1 MKTVINQLRQAG
13 EVYAAALL
21 ENPERSPLWRY
32 SRATAEFFKI
42 ATLPRYDGGRLYPC
56 GHSFSIS
63 SPQAVKPEFSYTWSL
78 ETEKL
83 RQRVPEAVAPLQAEK
98 ARVAPIN
105 TPHTIGGAGYT
116 HSFINFRRILADGL
130 DGYRARVAALPAGD
144 FRAAMEM
151 LLEGI
156 EVLRQRCVA
165 HLREAKAPVE
175 LIAALEWVPNRSPR
189 NIYEALVAWN
199 FVYYVDGCDDLGGL
213 DRGLLP
219 YWKGEDV
226 TELLRELYRHVD
238 DNNGWSMPLGPRYNG
253 LTLQCIR
260 ASHYSRRPSIQL
272 LVTRDMPD
280 EVWQEAYASLATSCG
295 QPAFYNWDSYKREIG
310 VRLPQVTEEDLY
322 YLAFGGCTE
331 TMIEGLSNV
340 GSDDAGLHT
349 ALIFDDFFR
358 NHLGDYETFD
368 AFMDGYAT
376 EAEKAIDEV
385 CAILENHRRTR
396 AIHRPHPI
404 RTLLV
409 DDCIDRQTDFNAGGA
424 RYNWSVI
431 NVAGLINVIDSLA
444 VIEKLVFE
452 ERRYTP
458 EQFIRLLDARDPRFL
473 AACEA
478 CPKHGNDDPAVNRI
492 AEAVSAR
499 IYGRFETHTCTPGG
513 RYFPVS
519 NQFTTCENAG
529 HAVRATPD
537 GRAAGDPL
545 CDSCGAIRG
554 RDVSGPTAMLNSVA
568 SLRLAKALGTPIT
581 NLRMKKE
588 SLPTLLK
595 PLVQG
600 FFRQGGVQLQITC
613 ASRAELLDAVAH
625 PKKHENLVVR
635 IGGYSEYF
643 NRLSPVLKQTVI
655 ERTEY

>member
-21 ENPERSPLWRY
+21 ENPERSPLWRS

-63 SPQAVKPEFSYTWSL
+63 SPQAVKPEFSYTW
-78 ETEKL
+78 
-83 RQRVPEAVAPLQAEK
+83 
-98 ARVAPIN
+98 
-105 TPHTIGGAGYT
+105 
-116 HSFINFRRILADGL
+116 
-130 DGYRARVAALPAGD
+130 
-144 FRAAMEM
+144 
-151 LLEGI
+151 
-156 EVLRQRCVA
+156 
-165 HLREAKAPVE
+165 
-175 LIAALEWVPNRSPR
+175 
-189 NIYEALVAWN
+189 
-199 FVYYVDGCDDLGGL
+199 
-213 DRGLLP
+213 
-219 YWKGEDV
+219 
-226 TELLRELYRHVD
+226 
-238 DNNGWSMPLGPRYNG
+238 
-253 LTLQCIR
+253 
-260 ASHYSRRPSIQL
+260 
-272 LVTRDMPD
+272 
-280 EVWQEAYASLATSCG
+280 
-295 QPAFYNWDSYKREIG
+295 
-310 VRLPQVTEEDLY
+310 
-322 YLAFGGCTE
+322 
-331 TMIEGLSNV
+331 
-340 GSDDAGLHT
+340 
-349 ALIFDDFFR
+349 
-358 NHLGDYETFD
+358 
-368 AFMDGYAT
+368 
-376 EAEKAIDEV
+376 
-385 CAILENHRRTR
+385 
-396 AIHRPHPI
+396 
-404 RTLLV
+404 
-409 DDCIDRQTDFNAGGA
+409 
-424 RYNWSVI
+424 
-431 NVAGLINVIDSLA
+431 
-444 VIEKLVFE
+444 
-452 ERRYTP
+452 
-458 EQFIRLLDARDPRFL
+458 LLDARDPRFL

-499 IYGRFETHTCTPGG
+499 ISGRFETHTCTPGG

-519 NQFTTCENAG
+519 NQFATYEDAG

-537 GRAAGDPL
+537 GRAAGEPL

-568 SLRLAKALGTPIT
+568 SLRLSKALGTPIT

-625 PKKHENLVVR
+625 PEKHENLVVR